1 MEVYIG
7 GKRYRPTDDQSR
19 GKGGEADVYE
29 IEPGVALKI
38 WKPPSHP
45 DFDGSDHDQKA
56 AAERIALHQIKM
68 RAFPKNLPP
77 HIVTPMEL
85 ATDRAGK
92 LIHGYTMPFKK
103 GAEVLFSY
111 AEPGRSPAI
120 TEEMVRH
127 TDRFVDPLNCD
138 PKHSGLMLYKQHTK
152 DSDWFA
158 YAVMLL
164 QCLIRV
170 APYGGVYRPKN
181 KKNEVAV
188 EERPKK
194 GITIFHND
202 VIYPKPARPFHYAR
216 LPDDLLHHFASVF
229 THKLRGPFP
238 QNLIEGLQWTK
249 CVVCGLEHARVLC
262 PQCSHTAPAAI
273 KQVIQVRGKVTATRI
288 FRSSGEIL
296 FAAVQNRELLWLYHE
311 NNQFLREDKTVVF
324 QSPLDHQVR
333 YRLRGKQTLFGKGN
347 QLVTLDPSARQPAR
361 TQVDCY
367 QILPIFDANA
377 KHSYWSFG
385 GRLYR
390 DDKWGEQIIG
400 NVLAGQ
406 TLFWTGP
413 EFGFGFYRAGQM
425 SVAFVFDAEQ
435 LGINDQI
442 KLPRLRGQLIDSTCF
457 FGKDRCW
464 FMVAMQDGGRIIHQ
478 CMLIKRDGKVEA
490 FSQAEKDDGSWLG
503 TLRGKCAI
511 NDFLLAATD
520 DGIVQVEAASG
531 RLQKTKEQPDTE
543 PFVDASC
550 HLFFGKD
557 GLYVVDR
564 HDITVLKFS

>member
-1 MEVYIG
+1 V
-7 GKRYRPTDDQSR
+7 
-19 GKGGEADVYE
+19 
-29 IEPGVALKI
+29 
-38 WKPPSHP
+38 
-45 DFDGSDHDQKA
+45 
-56 AAERIALHQIKM
+56 
-68 RAFPKNLPP
+68 N
-77 HIVTPMEL
+77 
-85 ATDRAGK
+85 
-92 LIHGYTMPFKK
+92 
-103 GAEVLFSY
+103 
-111 AEPGRSPAI
+111 
-120 TEEMVRH
+120 
-127 TDRFVDPLNCD
+127 
-138 PKHSGLMLYKQHTK
+138 
-152 DSDWFA
+152 
-158 YAVMLL
+158 
-164 QCLIRV
+164 
-170 APYGGVYRPKN
+170 
-181 KKNEVAV
+181 
-188 EERPKK
+188 
-194 GITIFHND
+194 
-202 VIYPKPARPFHYAR
+202 
-216 LPDDLLHHFASVF
+216 
-229 THKLRGPFP
+229 
-238 QNLIEGLQWTK
+238 
-249 CVVCGLEHARVLC
+249 CGLEHARALC

-288 FRSSGEIL
+288 FRTSGEIL
-296 FAAVQNRELLWLYHE
+296 FAAVQNRELQWLYHE
-311 NNQFLREDKTVVF
+311 NNQFIREDKTVVF

-347 QLVTLDPSARQPAR
+347 QLVTLDPHAKQPIR

-377 KHSYWSFG
+377 QHSYWSFA

-390 DDKWGEQIIG
+390 DDKLGEQIIG

-406 TLFWTGP
+406 TLFWSGP

-435 LGINDQI
+435 IGINDQI

-464 FMVAMQDGGRIIHQ
+464 FMVAMQDGGKIIHQ
-478 CMLIKRDGKVEA
+478 CTLIKRDGKIEA
-490 FSQAEKDDGSWLG
+490 FSQSEKDDGSWLS

-520 DGIVQVEAASG
+520 DGIVQVEATGG

-550 HLFFGKD
+550 HIFYGRE